1 MSEINMKE
9 ILHRAETG
17 PFCLEKDFDLKIL
30 IPEVRRVIKEYEI
43 KFDPEN
49 IIPNDN
55 SLADD
60 VFNAALDLYLE
71 IGTYCVSSHRQIKF
85 EEAEIK
91 EALINAPN
99 HITFGEGKDTR
110 EMTNRNI
117 EDQTPPLCFTSGGCE
132 ISEDIYIQVV
142 QSYAQNPLADTI
154 SGGCPLHTIFGM
166 VPKAGTPAEVLA
178 SIYNVI
184 YSKEGAKRAGRPSI
198 GFHNLLGTALSAAAY
213 ISASQP
219 ELNVRPVDGNLIAS
233 LAELKTDY
241 SQLTKAL
248 YYSERK
254 NVLTGAVYVPLMGG
268 YSGGPEG
275 TAIVTL
281 AHHLQGLLVHKVAY
295 ADFPVTHLKYSCSTT
310 RESMWAAGMVGQAL
324 SRNTHL
330 LTADEAITAAG
341 PCTKMCL
348 FEVAAS
354 SIVGTVSGIH
364 INNASAAKSQ
374 YLDRET
380 GMEAKMGCEVGHAVT
395 GMKRADANELVMNL
409 ISLYEE
415 KLENPPLG
423 RRFQE
428 CYDLAT
434 VQPSDEY
441 NNIFNQVKKE
451 LEDLGLHTTT
461 PINKK

>member
-1 MSEINMKE
+1 MSEPMMIDTLRK
-9 ILHRAETG
+9 AETG
-17 PFCLEKDFDLKIL
+17 PVCLENDFDRKIL
-30 IPEVRRVIKEYEI
+30 ILKLTEVIKEYDI
-43 KFDPEN
+43 KFDPEYLV
-49 IIPNDN
+49 PNDN

-71 IGTYCVSSHRQIKF
+71 TGTLCLSTHRQIKF
-85 EEAEIK
+85 EEAEIREGLK
-91 EALINAPN
+91 NAPKR
-99 HITFGEGKDTR
+99 IIFGKGADTR
-110 EMTNRNI
+110 EMVPRLI
-117 EDQTPPLCFTSGGCE
+117 EDETPPLCLTSGGGE

-142 QSYAQNPLADTI
+142 QSYAQEPLADTI

-166 VPKAGTPAEVLA
+166 VPKAGAPAEVLA

-184 YSKEGAKRAGRPSI
+184 YSKEGAKRADRPEI
-198 GFHNLLGTALSAAAY
+198 GFHNLLGTALSSAAY
-213 ISASQP
+213 VSASQSA
-219 ELNVRPVDGNLIAS
+219 LGVRPVDGNLIAS

-248 YYSERK
+248 YYSEK
-254 NVLTGAVYVPLMGG
+254 KDDIIPGAVYVPLMGG
-268 YSGGPEG
+268 YGGGPEG

-281 AHHLQGLLVHKVAY
+281 AHHLQGLLVHQVAY
-295 ADFPVTHLKYSCSTT
+295 SDFPVTHLKYSCSTA
-310 RESMWAAGMVGQAL
+310 RESLWCAGIVGQAL

-330 LTADEAITAAG
+330 LTAAEAITAAG

-354 SIVGTVSGIH
+354 AIVGTVSGIH

-380 GMEAKMGCEVGHAVT
+380 GMEARIGCEVGHAAT
-395 GMKRADANELVMNL
+395 GMKRTNANELVKQIFLMYNQ
-409 ISLYEE
+409 

-428 CYDLAT
+428 CYDLNT
-434 VQPSDEY
+434 VKPSKEY
-441 NNIFNQVKKE
+441 VDIYTQVKRE
-451 LEDLGLHTTT
+451 LQELGL
-461 PINKK
+461 NFE